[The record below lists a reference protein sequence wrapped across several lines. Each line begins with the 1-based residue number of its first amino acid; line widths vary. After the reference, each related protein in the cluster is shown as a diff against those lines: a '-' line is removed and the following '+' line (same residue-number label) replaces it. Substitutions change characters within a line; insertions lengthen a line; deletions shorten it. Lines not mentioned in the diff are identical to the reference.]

1 MSSTNTIKQGLTL
14 QIAKDIINTIK
25 TKYFDS
31 HVFILKLKNDYPN
44 YYDSILA
51 SHKGKINTA
60 DGEIAKFLSDNSVQ
74 LGIVQI
80 NGKILSINILGKP
93 SENALWEH

>member
-1 MSSTNTIKQGLTL
+1 MSKINTTKQGLTL
-14 QIAKDIINTIK
+14 QIAKDIIKTIK

-44 YYDSILA
+44 NYGSILA
-51 SHKGKINTA
+51 AHKGKNNTA
-60 DGEIAKFLSDNSVQ
+60 DGEIAKFLSDNSAQ
-74 LGIVQI
+74 LNIVQI
-80 NGKILSINILGKP
+80 NSKILSINILGKP